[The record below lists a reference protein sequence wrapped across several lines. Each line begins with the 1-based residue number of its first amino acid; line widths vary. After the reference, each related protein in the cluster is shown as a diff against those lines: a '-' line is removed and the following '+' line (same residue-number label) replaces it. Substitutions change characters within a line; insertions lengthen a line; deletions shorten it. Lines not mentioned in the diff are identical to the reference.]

1 MFNLVKSLYLY
12 GLGIS
17 IAFILSSC
25 GGGGGDGAA
34 DNSSVSLV
42 PAGDYYVSVMG
53 NDGNDG
59 LSSTKPKLTIQAA
72 IAVAPIGKNVH
83 VAEGSYQVNSDAGSG
98 NQVVLRDNV
107 SLYGGYSSDFTVRDP
122 SVYTTII
129 EDISTTVGTTATL
142 NRTIESNSGIT
153 NNTLVDG
160 FTINGSSSTG
170 AVYSAAIA
178 NFYGGAPK
186 IQNNIIRGGSE
197 SYNYGIYNLNSSPVI
212 QNNTIAAG
220 TGSISYGVY
229 SRTSSPIIQRN
240 IITGGSGGSDSIA
253 VVSLVSSS
261 SIIQNNVIKGG
272 SGSNTSKAV
281 IDANL
286 SFSTIRNNSIDG
298 GTGGVSSH
306 AIMIMESSPT
316 IQNNILFTSA
326 GTNRYCISEWS
337 NTNSDPAQ
345 FTNNNLFACQT
356 ALYHDE
362 AITEITTISDVNA
375 LLDITGG
382 TGGNISVDPLFVSA
396 DDLHLTASSPASVTQ
411 GGLDLST
418 YFTNDKDG
426 LERTIPWSIGAYEY

>member
-12 GLGIS
+12 CFGIS
-17 IAFILSSC
+17 IVFILSSC
-25 GGGGGDGAA
+25 GGGGGSAGNG
-34 DNSSVSLV
+34 NSSVSLV
-42 PAGDYYVSVMG
+42 PTGDYYVSVMG

-59 LSSTKPKLTIQAA
+59 LSSTNPKLTIQAA
-72 IAVAPIGKNVH
+72 IAAAPIGKNVH
-83 VAEGSYQVNSDAGSG
+83 VTEGSYQLDSNAGSG

-129 EDISTTVGTTATL
+129 EDISTTTGTIATL
-142 NRTIESNSGIT
+142 NRTIESNSGVT

-160 FTINGSSSTG
+160 FTINGSSG
-170 AVYSAAIA
+170 ASADYSAAIA
-178 NFYGGAPK
+178 NFYGGAPT
-186 IQNNIIRGGSE
+186 IQNNIISGGSE
-197 SYNYGIYNLNSSPVI
+197 PYSYGIYNLNSSPVI

-240 IITGGSGGSDSIA
+240 IITGGSGATDSIA

-261 SIIQNNVIKGG
+261 SIIRNNVIRGG
-272 SGSNTSKAV
+272 SGSNSSNAV

-298 GTGGVSSH
+298 GTGVSSH

-316 IQNNILFTSA
+316 IQNNILYTSA
-326 GTNRYCISEWS
+326 GTNRYCLSEW
-337 NTNSDPAQ
+337 NNINSDPAQ
-345 FTNNNLFACQT
+345 FTNNNLFACPT

-362 AITEITTISDVNA
+362 AIIEIITISEVNA

-382 TGGNISVDPLFVSA
+382 TSGNISVDPLFVSA
-396 DDLHLTASSPASVTQ
+396 DDLHLTVSSPASVTQ
-411 GGLDLST
+411 GGLEFST